1 MRERVLERQPQCD
14 EPIPL
19 TNFPNFGHIRRADFL
34 LAEGV
39 DHLNHGGY
47 GATPRS
53 VLEAARS
60 WRLAMEADP
69 STFFRRDLPG
79 LLHRA
84 ADRVAAFLGGRG
96 EDWAFVENATAG
108 LNAIVACIALAPGDE
123 LLCLS
128 QVYGAIGNALRYHA
142 GRCGARLVSV
152 EVPVPFTDP
161 APLLGAISAAI
172 GPKTRLASFDHITSA
187 GAVVLPI
194 REMAALCHERGVPV
208 AVDGAHAPGQL
219 ALDVPALGVD
229 WYVGNLHKWGFAAK
243 GTAVIWCAPEHQ
255 KALHPTAISHAIGQG
270 FTAEFDYTGT
280 RDNSAWLAAP
290 AAIDYVDALG
300 VEGWGAEAMRAHNAA
315 LARDAGAMLIE
326 AWDSEAAAA
335 PEFCASMASVRLPG
349 GAGGDRD
356 AARRLAAELAERHG
370 ITAAVIVLDGG
381 LWIRVSAQI
390 YNEIGDYQRLAA
402 IGKTLGGKTLAR

>member
-1 MRERVLERQPQCD
+1 MLS
-14 EPIPL
+14 
-19 TNFPNFGHIRRADFL
+19 NFPNFGPVRRADFL
-34 LAEGV
+34 LAEGI

-53 VLEAARS
+53 VVEAAQG
-60 WRLAMEADP
+60 WRLQMEGDP
-69 STFFRRDLPG
+69 SAFFRRDLPG
-79 LLHRA
+79 LLRQA

-96 EDWAFVENATAG
+96 KDWAFVENATAG
-108 LNAIVACIALAPGDE
+108 LNAIIASLALAPGDE

-128 QVYGAIGNALRYHA
+128 QVYGAIGNALSYHA
-142 GRCGARLVSV
+142 ERSGARLVSV
-152 EVPVPFTDP
+152 AVPVPFADL
-161 APLLGAISAAI
+161 APLLDAISSAI

-194 REMAALCHERGVPV
+194 REMAALCHQRGVPV

-229 WYVGNLHKWGFAAK
+229 WYVGNLHKWTFAAK
-243 GTAVIWCAPEHQ
+243 GAGVIWCAPERQ
-255 KALHPTAISHAIGQG
+255 QALHPTAISHALGDG

-290 AAIDYVDALG
+290 AALDYVDALG
-300 VEGWGAEAMRAHNAA
+300 AEAMRVHNAA

-335 PEFCASMASVRLPG
+335 PEFCASMVSVKLPG
-349 GAGGDRD
+349 GIGGDRY
-356 AARRLAAELAERHG
+356 AARRLAAQLTERHG
-370 ITAAVIVLDGG
+370 ITAGVMVLDGG
-381 LWIRVSAQI
+381 LWVRVSAQI
-390 YNEIGDYQRLAA
+390 YNEIGDYARLAA
-402 IGKTLGGKTLAR
+402 IGKSLGG